1 MEYIGPQVW
10 PGGWKVV
17 SREEADLLTSL
28 GVDVRAW
35 YLCLEPNGALEDW
48 WTGEDP
54 CDEPWEADEDD
65 EDGSFGDVYFGC
77 TQVYFVRDAD
87 GQT

>member
-17 SREEADLLTSL
+17 SKEEADLLTSL

-35 YLCLEPNGALEDW
+35 FTDQLLDGKLKLWGAEA
-48 WTGEDP
+48 
-54 CDEPWEADEDD
+54 PWRYNCNRRAVRYDTC
-65 EDGSFGDVYFGC
+65 F
-77 TQVYFVRDAD
+77 FVRNAD
-87 GQT
+87 GQTAVD